1 MRTHTLS
8 NYLKTAVLLAG
19 MTALTLWVGRAVGG
33 PRGLAIAAVL
43 AVGMNFL
50 SYWFSDK
57 LALAMHGA
65 QPLPFDAAP
74 WLHEGLHR
82 LSERAGIPTPRLYF
96 VPTHAPNAF
105 ATGRNPAHA
114 AVAVT
119 AGLLD
124 SLSQRE
130 VMAVLAHELAHVAN
144 RDTLISTVAAS
155 LAGVISY
162 VAQSLFWFG
171 GAFLGGGRD
180 RDEDGAGGLAQLGV
194 LLVAPI
200 AATLLQLAISRS
212 REYEADAT
220 GAGLL
225 GDPDALADAL
235 DRIDR
240 GVQQHPYDR
249 APATSHL
256 FIANP
261 LSGGAILALF
271 STHPPMEERIRRLRQ
286 MPRG

>member
-1 MRTHTLS
+1 M
-8 NYLKTAVLLAG
+8 
-19 MTALTLWVGRAVGG
+19 
-33 PRGLAIAAVL
+33 
-43 AVGMNFL
+43 
-50 SYWFSDK
+50 
-57 LALAMHGA
+57 
-65 QPLPFDAAP
+65 
-74 WLHEGLHR
+74 
-82 LSERAGIPTPRLYF
+82 
-96 VPTHAPNAF
+96 
-105 ATGRNPAHA
+105 
-114 AVAVT
+114 
-119 AGLLD
+119 
-124 SLSQRE
+124 
-130 VMAVLAHELAHVAN
+130 
-144 RDTLISTVAAS
+144 
-155 LAGVISY
+155 
-162 VAQSLFWFG
+162 
-171 GAFLGGGRD
+171 
-180 RDEDGAGGLAQLGV
+180 